1 MPLIG
6 PVPGASGAFIATG
19 HNCWGMLNAPG
30 TGLAMAE
37 LIAEGQSRTLDLG
50 RLTPGRLPTHHF
62 GS

>member
-1 MPLIG
+1 MPG
-6 PVPGASGAFIATG
+6 P
-19 HNCWGMLNAPG
+19 
-30 TGLAMAE
+30 GLAMAE